1 MVAAVVLALLLI
13 AVYVVLRTT
22 SLSAVENVT
31 VVGVEGPNAS
41 EARHALEQAAVGQ
54 STLGFDAAALREAV
68 ADMPSITGVDVHT
81 RFPHGVQVEVHQRVA
96 VGALSVDGRKIAVA
110 TDGTLLPEWD
120 AGDLP
125 IVNGGRATAGRLVAE
140 HRGAAKILAGAP
152 EALRAKTARIDKTTI
167 VRLAD
172 GPALLFHDTSRVAAK
187 WLAAT
192 AVLADPSSVGATWID
207 LRVPERPVAGS
218 GAPPVTPAA
227 NERARDLR
235 PGGMNGATETTT
247 ATGATAVTPG
257 TGGAASAETTDSG
270 VETTSEGTAAPTA
283 AGESTTPPAGQ
294 Q

>member
-31 VVGVEGPNAS
+31 IVGVEGPNAS
-41 EARHALEQAAVGQ
+41 ETRHALEQASVGQ
-54 STLGFDAAALREAV
+54 STLGFDAGALREAV

-81 RFPHGVQVEVHQRVA
+81 RFPHGVQVEVHQRIA
-96 VGALSVDGRKIAVA
+96 IGALSVDGRKIAVA

-125 IVNGGRATAGRLVAE
+125 IINGGRATGGRLVAE
-140 HRGAAKILAGAP
+140 HRAAATILAGAP
-152 EALRAKTARIDKTTI
+152 EALRAKTARIDKSTI
-167 VRLAD
+167 IRLAD
-172 GPALLFHDTSRVAAK
+172 GPALLFHDTDRVAAK

-218 GAPPVTPAA
+218 GAPPLTPPAV
-227 NERARDLR
+227 EKARDLR
-235 PGGMNGATETTT
+235 PGATT
-247 ATGATAVTPG
+247 ATPKTTA
-257 TGGAASAETTDSG
+257 AA
-270 VETTSEGTAAPTA
+270 GTAAGTA
-283 AGESTTPPAGQ
+283 GTTSADATNSGAATTPETTGSVAATGESTTPPAEQ
-294 Q
+294 VQP

>member
-41 EARHALEQAAVGQ
+41 ETRHALEQASVGQ
-54 STLGFDAAALREAV
+54 STLGFDAAALHDVV
-68 ADMPSITGVDVHT
+68 ADMPSITGIDVHT

-120 AGDLP
+120 AGNLP
-125 IVNGGRATAGRLVAE
+125 IINGGRATGGRLVAE
-140 HRGAAKILAGAP
+140 HRVAAKVLAGAP
-152 EALRAKTARIDKTTI
+152 EALRAKTARIDKTSI

-172 GPALLFHDTSRVAAK
+172 GPALLFHDADRVAAK

-218 GAPPVTPAA
+218 GAPPVIPAA
-227 NERARDLR
+227 GERARDLR
-235 PGGMNGATETTT
+235 PGASTQAPENAAAHGMAPEAAAGSSVGTTSS
-247 ATGATAVTPG
+247 
-257 TGGAASAETTDSG
+257 GAATTQA
-270 VETTSEGTAAPTA
+270 TTGTAAA
-283 AGESTTPPAGQ
+283 AGESTTPPAEQ
-294 Q
+294 VQP

>member
-31 VVGVEGPNAS
+31 IVGVEGPNAS
-41 EARHALEQAAVGQ
+41 ETRRALEQAAVGQ
-54 STLGFDAAALREAV
+54 STLGFDAGALRDAV

-96 VGALSVDGRKIAVA
+96 VGALSVNGRKIAVA

-125 IVNGGRATAGRLVAE
+125 IVNGGRATGGRLVAE
-140 HRGAAKILAGAP
+140 HRAAATILAGAP
-152 EALRAKTARIDKTTI
+152 EALRAKTARIDKSTI

-172 GPALLFHDTSRVAAK
+172 GPALLFHDADRVAAK

-227 NERARDLR
+227 GERARDLR
-235 PGGMNGATETTT
+235 AGAATPAPTTST
-247 ATGATAVTPG
+247 VTGASAAPAAPSSASATNSGVVATPETAG
-257 TGGAASAETTDSG
+257 TAGAAGADATSSAAQ
-270 VETTSEGTAAPTA
+270 VQP
-283 AGESTTPPAGQ
+283 
-294 Q
+294 

>member
-1 MVAAVVLALLLI
+1 MVAAVVLGLLLI

-31 VVGVEGPNAS
+31 IVGVEGPNAS
-41 EARHALEQAAVGQ
+41 ETRRALEQASIGQ
-54 STLGFDAAALREAV
+54 STLGFDAGALREAV
-68 ADMPSITGVDVHT
+68 AEMPSITGVDVHT
-81 RFPHGVQVEVHQRVA
+81 RFPHGVQIEVHQRIA

-125 IVNGGRATAGRLVAE
+125 IVNGGRATGGRLVAE
-140 HRGAAKILAGAP
+140 HRAAAKILAGAP
-152 EALRAKTARIDKTTI
+152 EALRAKTARIDKSTI

-172 GPALLFHDTSRVAAK
+172 GPALLFHDADRVAAK

-227 NERARDLR
+227 GERARDLQ
-235 PGGMNGATETTT
+235 PGGSTPTAQTTT
-247 ATGATAVTPG
+247 ATGTTAGTASGTSAGATNSGAVTTPETTGTAVAT
-257 TGGAASAETTDSG
+257 
-270 VETTSEGTAAPTA
+270 
-283 AGESTTPPAGQ
+283 GESTTSSTEQVQP
-294 Q
+294 

>member
-41 EARHALEQAAVGQ
+41 ETRHALEQASVGQ
-54 STLGFDAAALREAV
+54 STLGFDAAALHDAV
-68 ADMPSITGVDVHT
+68 ADMPSITGIDVHP
-81 RFPHGVQVEVHQRVA
+81 RFPHGVQVEVHQRAA

-125 IVNGGRATAGRLVAE
+125 VINGGRATGGRLVAE
-140 HRGAAKILAGAP
+140 HRAAAKVLAGAP

-167 VRLAD
+167 VRLSD
-172 GPALLFHDTSRVAAK
+172 GPALLFHDADRVAAK

-218 GAPPVTPAA
+218 GAPPVTPPAA
-227 NERARDLR
+227 EKARDLR
-235 PGGMNGATETTT
+235 PGGSTATAATAAATGSTPGAAAGTTPESTNSGAVGTPETAGTVGAT
-247 ATGATAVTPG
+247 
-257 TGGAASAETTDSG
+257 
-270 VETTSEGTAAPTA
+270 
-283 AGESTTPPAGQ
+283 GESTTPPATQ
-294 Q
+294 VQP

>member
-1 MVAAVVLALLLI
+1 MVAAVVLTLLLI

-31 VVGVEGPNAS
+31 IVGVEGPNAS
-41 EARHALEQAAVGQ
+41 ETRHALEQASVGQ
-54 STLGFDAAALREAV
+54 STLGFDAAALNDAV
-68 ADMPSITGVDVHT
+68 ADMPSITGIDVHP

-125 IVNGGRATAGRLVAE
+125 IINGGRATGGRLVAE
-140 HRGAAKILAGAP
+140 HRAATKVLAGAP
-152 EALRAKTARIDKTTI
+152 DALRAKTARIDKTTI

-172 GPALLFHDTSRVAAK
+172 GPALLFHDADRVAAK

-218 GAPPVTPAA
+218 GPPPVTPAPS
-227 NERARDLR
+227 ERARDLR
-235 PGGMNGATETTT
+235 PGGSTATAETAGVNTAAPGTT
-247 ATGATAVTPG
+247 AETSVG
-257 TGGAASAETTDSG
+257 TTNSGVDTTAETTG
-270 VETTSEGTAAPTA
+270 TVGTT
-283 AGESTTPPAGQ
+283 GESTTPPATQ
-294 Q
+294 VQP

>member
-31 VVGVEGPNAS
+31 IVGVEGPNAS
-41 EARHALEQAAVGQ
+41 ETRHALEQASVGQ
-54 STLGFDAAALREAV
+54 STLGFDAGALREAV

-81 RFPHGVQVEVHQRVA
+81 RFPHGVQVEVHQRIA
-96 VGALSVDGRKIAVA
+96 IGALSVDGRKIAVA

-125 IVNGGRATAGRLVAE
+125 IINGGRATGGRLVAE
-140 HRGAAKILAGAP
+140 HRAAATILAGAP
-152 EALRAKTARIDKTTI
+152 EALRAKTARIDKSTI
-167 VRLAD
+167 IRLAD
-172 GPALLFHDTSRVAAK
+172 GPALLFHDTDRVAAK

-218 GAPPVTPAA
+218 GAPPLTPPAG
-227 NERARDLR
+227 EKARDLR
-235 PGGMNGATETTT
+235 PGATT
-247 ATGATAVTPG
+247 ATP
-257 TGGAASAETTDSG
+257 ETTAAA
-270 VETTSEGTAAPTA
+270 GTAAGTA
-283 AGESTTPPAGQ
+283 GTTSADATNSGAATTPETTGSVAATGESTTPPAEQ
-294 Q
+294 VQP

>member
-31 VVGVEGPNAS
+31 IVGVEGPNAS
-41 EARHALEQAAVGQ
+41 ETRHALEQAAVGQ
-54 STLGFDAAALREAV
+54 STLGFDAGALREAV
-68 ADMPSITGVDVHT
+68 AEMPSITGVDVHT

-125 IVNGGRATAGRLVAE
+125 IINGGRATGGRLVAE
-140 HRGAAKILAGAP
+140 HRAAATILAGAP
-152 EALRAKTARIDKTTI
+152 EALRAKTARIDKSTI

-172 GPALLFHDTSRVAAK
+172 GPALLFHDTDRVAAK

-218 GAPPVTPAA
+218 GAPPVTPPVG
-227 NERARDLR
+227 ERARDLR
-235 PGGMNGATETTT
+235 AGGST
-247 ATGATAVTPG
+247 AT
-257 TGGAASAETTDSG
+257 AETTAATG
-270 VETTSEGTAAPTA
+270 TTAGTAAATSADATNSGVATTPETTGTVA
-283 AGESTTPPAGQ
+283 ATGEDTTPPTTQ
-294 Q
+294 VQP